1 MRKSKWF
8 WWGFLPYFNFIAW
21 IHASIRLERNSYYW
35 NAAFYAI
42 PITSAILLGTVEEEL
57 KLPKASVDH
66 LTNIGGIAGVVL
78 WIAGIAHV
86 LVKKNTVDQQIKAE
100 DEKQGISTTNAKNI

>member
-1 MRKSKWF
+1 MKKSKWF

-42 PITSAILLGTVEEEL
+42 PITSAILLGAVEEEL

-66 LTNIGGIAGVVL
+66 LTNLGGIAGVVL

-86 LVKKNTVDQQIKAE
+86 LVKKNTVDQQIQAK
-100 DEKQGISTTNAKNI
+100 DEKKASQLQTPSNI